1 MNAAVVYHLSIQDV
15 TKQDKITFLEYCLY
29 EYIEP
34 FLSNIY
40 FAFLRTSFRIWF
52 YIYNAGKRYNYRDL
66 NIVIAMQITLE
77 DVLAPKFKQ
86 STKPR
91 QLKEY

>member
-15 TKQDKITFLEYCLY
+15 TKQDKITSLEYCLY

-40 FAFLRTSFRIWF
+40 FAFLRTSFRI
-52 YIYNAGKRYNYRDL
+52 
-66 NIVIAMQITLE
+66 
-77 DVLAPKFKQ
+77 
-86 STKPR
+86 
-91 QLKEY
+91 